1 MNSQRIQLAVFDM
14 AGTTVDDRV
23 GGLPLVLKSYDDA
36 LRSQGVV
43 VPMEVLNA
51 QRGRDKWTVIQELAG
66 EKAEAVFQR
75 FLESLRENISS
86 LREVEGSSQ
95 VFQFLHEKGVKV
107 VASTG
112 FPREVAQGILD
123 HLGWLEEGLVDGW
136 VCSEDVGASRPNPAM
151 ILESMRRHGVSDPR
165 RVLKVDD
172 TEKGVLEGLNAGA
185 YTLAVLTGTQSIQQL
200 SAAGPHAVLRSVA
213 QVPGHLLER
222 KLV

>member
-1 MNSQRIQLAVFDM
+1 LNSQRIQLAVFDM

-51 QRGRDKWTVIQELAG
+51 QRGRDKWTVVQELAG

-95 VFQFLHEKGVKV
+95 VFQFLREKGVKV

-165 RVLKVDD
+165 RVLK
-172 TEKGVLEGLNAGA
+172 
-185 YTLAVLTGTQSIQQL
+185 GTP
-200 SAAGPHAVLRSVA
+200 GPTPWLC
-213 QVPGHLLER
+213 
-222 KLV
+222 